1 MTNPVTESQ
10 RKVGPLSELSVGV
23 LLLLFGGVTV
33 GLIRAF
39 DAPPLGRL
47 DLLLNA
53 SSLAMLATAL
63 VWFFLLAL
71 RHGTLWWLG
80 MLIPYVNLLVASS
93 FARRYWSEGARA
105 PALLA
110 LLGMLLQTLSTLRLL
125 TLPSAPLV

>member
-1 MTNPVTESQ
+1 MTKSESGSQ
-10 RKVGPLSELSVGV
+10 RRLEPLSELSTGL

-33 GLIRAF
+33 GLIRVL
-39 DAPPLGRL
+39 DAPPIGRL
-47 DLLLNA
+47 DLLLNS

-63 VWFFLLAL
+63 AWFFLLAL

-93 FARRYWSEGARA
+93 FARRYWGEGARA

-110 LLGMLLQTLSTLRLL
+110 LLGMLLQTLATLRLL
-125 TLPSAPLV
+125 TVPVAPLV